1 MEEKKYAFY
10 TLGRKQKS
18 VIDLIESGLFEQLR
32 IGEITQKQGKDI
44 SYHGSPIYEIVTNI
58 KDIETEE
65 VYLHRSHNLDN
76 VVDFLCFSELE
87 NKLEWSMK
95 IANEKIDKHVEEIKK
110 LQEIKSYINT
120 AQQELVQ
127 KMSEIQ
133 PESMLMK
140 ME

>member
-1 MEEKKYAFY
+1 M
-10 TLGRKQKS
+10 T
-18 VIDLIESGLFEQLR
+18 I
-32 IGEITQKQGKDI
+32 
-44 SYHGSPIYEIVTNI
+44 I

-65 VYLHRSHNLDN
+65 VYLHRSHDLDN

-95 IANEKIDKHVEEIKK
+95 IANEKIDKHVEEIKN
-110 LQEIKSYINT
+110 LQEIKSYIKT

>member
-10 TLGRKQKS
+10 TLGRKQNS

-95 IANEKIDKHVEEIKK
+95 IANEKIDKHEEEIKK